1 MKRLYYL
8 LLSMAAV
15 CMTLSS
21 CSDDTVTKTP
31 LQAPVVSEGAKTVS
45 TISFSW
51 APVEGASQY
60 AYELYDADDKQVS
73 GYGGVTTA
81 TSYIATGL
89 KHNTAYTLKV
99 WAYSPLDGNRSTSP
113 VATLTATTNAP
124 QPLGKPQEAETSIN
138 GSSVTVTWPQ
148 VDHATAY
155 TYTLT
160 SGGETV
166 DSGTASGN
174 SVTFGN
180 LAIGDYT
187 LTLVAISDD
196 ENYTDSEP
204 FAVTFSVEK
213 RKQEQWRAT
222 GTYHSAALDKDF
234 TADIVSY
241 DDGTY
246 TIEKPFGEEGYNISF
261 SVDASTGILIPQ
273 DAYTDSDGWTYFYPS
288 SQYYTGSYLGDASY
302 SNFEGDKSKGEL
314 WFGTYLYQMDGT
326 LVGDWGYDTFS
337 WESAA
342 LTIDDICG
350 TYNAHVTG
358 YDYFDFTSW
367 ATIDRTDEVTIT
379 DNGDGTVNIYNFY
392 DWQDNFTAT
401 VDLEAGTLTVSPMQ
415 NWGGY
420 YTFADAD
427 DETAAVTGTVN
438 SDKTITFSN
447 FGAWY
452 GGASYIYS
460 GMQCV
465 MTKKSE

>member
-1 MKRLYYL
+1 
-8 LLSMAAV
+8 MAAV

-160 SGGETV
+160 SGGETI

-273 DAYTDSDGWTYFYPS
+273 
-288 SQYYTGSYLGDASY
+288 
-302 SNFEGDKSKGEL
+302 
-314 WFGTYLYQMDGT
+314 
-326 LVGDWGYDTFS
+326 
-337 WESAA
+337 
-342 LTIDDICG
+342 
-350 TYNAHVTG
+350 H
-358 YDYFDFTSW
+358 
-367 ATIDRTDEVTIT
+367 ATQTTIT
-379 DNGDGTVNIYNFY
+379 GNIY
-392 DWQDNFTAT
+392 
-401 VDLEAGTLTVSPMQ
+401 
-415 NWGGY
+415 
-420 YTFADAD
+420 
-427 DETAAVTGTVN
+427 
-438 SDKTITFSN
+438 
-447 FGAWY
+447 
-452 GGASYIYS
+452 
-460 GMQCV
+460 
-465 MTKKSE
+465 